1 MTAKMHRY
9 LLALSFAFLFGGLV
23 TPAVS
28 DDGQP
33 LLNRDLFSIGAGI
46 SSNSIDD
53 DGLDEDDEIGFQF
66 FVAYDLIEVS
76 LMEGVNSSI
85 ELGLMDYGYKRDS
98 TGIWGTYTVDGI
110 ISGDLGWLARAGID
124 IGDDSGLM
132 LGAGL
137 GYILDERTE
146 LRFEYVARDEGD
158 SLQFNYLY
166 HL

>member
-1 MTAKMHRY
+1 MTAKMHKY
-9 LLALSFAFLFGGLV
+9 LLVLSFTFLFGGLV
-23 TPAVS
+23 TPAIS

-33 LLNRDLFSIGAGI
+33 LFNKDLFSIGAGI

-53 DGLDEDDEIGFQF
+53 DDLDEDDEIGFQF
-66 FVAYDLIEVS
+66 FVAYDLVEVN
-76 LMEGVNSSI
+76 LMDGVNSSI

-98 TGIWGTYTVDGI
+98 TGIWGTFTVDGI
-110 ISGDLGWLARAGID
+110 ISGDLGWLARAGFD

-132 LGAGL
+132 VGAGL
-137 GYILDERTE
+137 GYIVDERTE

-158 SLQFNYLY
+158 SLQFNYLF